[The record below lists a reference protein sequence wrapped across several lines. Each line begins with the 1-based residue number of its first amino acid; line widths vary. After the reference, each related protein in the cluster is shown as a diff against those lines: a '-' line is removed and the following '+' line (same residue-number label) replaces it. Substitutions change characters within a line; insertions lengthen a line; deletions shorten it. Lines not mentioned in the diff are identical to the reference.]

1 MKLREKE
8 NVVKAFASF
17 HYFFTVIGI
26 NHILVIYHPPTT
38 FSWAPPLC
46 FRERLLFPFFPFF
59 VFFALLFFPLL
70 FFVLEERVLRAGLA
84 SPTERKKLLRVRAI
98 IFGEYVIVVI
108 YCTNTYY
115 YQLEERSRPIDSSG
129 IFSSEVREEAFVSNE
144 PC

>member
-1 MKLREKE
+1 MRHSIISLQLL
-8 NVVKAFASF
+8 AL
-17 HYFFTVIGI
+17 Y
-26 NHILVIYHPPTT
+26 HILVIYHPPTT
-38 FSWAPPLC
+38 FALEPPLC
-46 FRERLLFPFFPFF
+46 FRERLLFPFFVFF
-59 VFFALLFFPLL
+59 VLLFSPLLFFPLLFFPLFFFPLL
-70 FFVLEERVLRAGLA
+70 FFVLEERVLWEGLA